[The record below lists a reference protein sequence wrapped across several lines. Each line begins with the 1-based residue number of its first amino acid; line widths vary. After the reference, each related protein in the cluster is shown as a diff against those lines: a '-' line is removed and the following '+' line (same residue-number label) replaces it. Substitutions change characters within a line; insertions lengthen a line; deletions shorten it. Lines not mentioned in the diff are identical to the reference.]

1 MSEVPG
7 AYNQSLTQQVIL
19 SRSPFNLNLNPYVTK
34 VQQHSDIIRTHLT
47 DGSPDT
53 AGLIN
58 LSRPIIVDLGC
69 GAGNFLR
76 DYALSAP
83 EIDFFGF
90 ELRYKRL
97 VKGALKF
104 KKHHLANVRLIQ
116 ARAENIALWFPPAS
130 IREVYIN
137 FPDPWPKKRHL
148 KHRLITTDFLVRLRG
163 LLEEKGQ
170 FVFKTDHRD
179 YFDLAKTLID
189 ECGVFDVIGYTE
201 DLHNSPLD
209 EQNIPT
215 EFELLFKSKGYP
227 VYYIKTKVR

>member
-1 MSEVPG
+1 M
-7 AYNQSLTQQVIL
+7 N
-19 SRSPFNLNLNPYVTK
+19 RSSFNPDLNPYVTK
-34 VQQHSDIIRTHLT
+34 VLQHSDIIRTQIS
-47 DGSPDT
+47 DGVPDT
-53 AGLIN
+53 ADFIN

-76 DYALSAP
+76 DYALLSP
-83 EIDFFGF
+83 EIDFYGF

-104 KKHHLANVRLIQ
+104 KKRHLANVRLIQ
-116 ARAENIALWFPPAS
+116 ARAEDIAFWFPPSS
-130 IREVYIN
+130 IREVYVN

-148 KHRLITTDFLVRLRG
+148 KHRLITTDFLIRLSG
-163 LLEEKGQ
+163 LLEEEGQ

-179 YFDLAKTLID
+179 YFDLAKTLI
-189 ECGVFDVIGYTE
+189 EESGVFDVMGHTE
-201 DLHNSPLD
+201 DLHNSPLN

-215 EFELLFKSKGYP
+215 EFELLFKNKGYP